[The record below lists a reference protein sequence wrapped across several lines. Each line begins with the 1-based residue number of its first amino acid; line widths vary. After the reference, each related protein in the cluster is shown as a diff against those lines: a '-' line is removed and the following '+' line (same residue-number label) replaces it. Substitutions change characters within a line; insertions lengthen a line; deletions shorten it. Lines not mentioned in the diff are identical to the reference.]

1 MFNEAITNDP
11 TVFAIPVFSALI
23 IIEIVINAK
32 KNLNLYKFKDS
43 AANITMG
50 LGSVVIGLLTK
61 TFAFFVFVWIY
72 EFHHLFEIPNTWWM
86 WGLLLLADDVT
97 FYWYHRLAHQIRFFW
112 AAHVQHHSSEH
123 MNFSV
128 ALRQSWGEPFIKFLF
143 WIWLPFIGFNPV
155 YILIMQAISLVYQFF
170 PHTKLVGKLGP
181 IEWIF
186 NTPSHHR
193 VHHATQV
200 HYLDK
205 NHAGILIIWDRMF
218 GTFQKE
224 IEVPTYGI
232 TVNINSFSPLKI
244 ASHEY
249 ISLWQ
254 DMRRAKKLSDK
265 IKYLIN
271 PPGWSHDGEN
281 RTSKELQRQLTK

>member
-11 TVFAIPVFSALI
+11 TVFAIPVFIALI
-23 IIEIVINAK
+23 IIEVVINAK

-43 AANITMG
+43 TANITMG

-61 TFAFFVFVWIY
+61 TFAFFVFLWIY
-72 EFHHLFEIPNTWWM
+72 QFRLFEIPNTWWM

-143 WIWLPFIGFNPV
+143 YIWLPFIGFNPV
-155 YILIMQAISLVYQFF
+155 SILIMQAISLVYQFF

-181 IEWIF
+181 IEWVF

-200 HYLDK
+200 QYLDK
-205 NHAGILIIWDRMF
+205 NHAGILIIWDRIF

-254 DMRRAKKLSDK
+254 DMRRSKKLSDK
-265 IKYLIN
+265 MKYLIN

-281 RTSKELQRQLTK
+281 KTSKELQRQLSK

>member
-11 TVFAIPVFSALI
+11 TVFAIPVFIALI
-23 IIEIVINAK
+23 IIEVVINAK

-43 AANITMG
+43 TANITMG

-61 TFAFFVFVWIY
+61 TFAFFVFLWIY
-72 EFHHLFEIPNTWWM
+72 QFRLFEIPNTWWM
-86 WGLLLLADDVT
+86 WGLLLLADDLT

-143 WIWLPFIGFNPV
+143 YIWLPFIGFNPV

-200 HYLDK
+200 QYLDK

-232 TVNINSFSPLKI
+232 TVNINSFNPLKI

>member
-11 TVFAIPVFSALI
+11 TVFAIPVFIALI
-23 IIEIVINAK
+23 IIEVVINAK

-43 AANITMG
+43 TANITMG

-61 TFAFFVFVWIY
+61 TFAFFVFLWIY
-72 EFHHLFEIPNTWWM
+72 QFRLFEIPNTWWM

-155 YILIMQAISLVYQFF
+155 SILIMQAISLVYQFF

-200 HYLDK
+200 QYLDK
-205 NHAGILIIWDRMF
+205 NHAGILIIWDRIF

-224 IEVPTYGI
+224 IESPTYGLTI
-232 TVNINSFSPLKI
+232 NINSFSPLKI

-254 DMRRAKKLSDK
+254 DMRRSKKLSDK

-281 RTSKELQRQLTK
+281 KTSKELQRQLTK

>member
-11 TVFAIPVFSALI
+11 TVFAIPVFIALI
-23 IIEIVINAK
+23 VVEVLINAK
-32 KNLNLYKFKDS
+32 KNLNLYQFKDS

-61 TFAFFVFVWIY
+61 TFAFFVFLWIY
-72 EFHHLFEIPNTWWM
+72 QFRLFEIPNTWWM

-97 FYWYHRLAHQIRFFW
+97 FYWYHRSAHEIRFFW

-143 WIWLPFIGFNPV
+143 YMWLPFIGFNPV
-155 YILIMQAISLVYQFF
+155 YILIMQSISLVYQFF

-186 NTPSHHR
+186 NSPSHHR

-200 HYLDK
+200 QYLDK

-224 IEVPTYGI
+224 IEVPIYGI
-232 TVNINSFSPLKI
+232 TENINTFSPLKI

-249 ISLWQ
+249 VNLWQ
-254 DMRRAKKLSDK
+254 DIRRAKKFSEK
-265 IKYLIN
+265 INYLIK

-281 RTSKELQRQLTK
+281 RTSKELQRQLYK

>member
-11 TVFAIPVFSALI
+11 TVFAIPVFIALI
-23 IIEIVINAK
+23 IVEVLINAK
-32 KNLNLYKFKDS
+32 KNLDLYRFNDS

-61 TFAFFVFVWIY
+61 TFAFFVFLWIY
-72 EFHHLFEIPNTWWM
+72 QFRLFEIPNTWWM

-97 FYWYHRLAHQIRFFW
+97 FYWYHRSAHQIRFFW

-143 WIWLPFIGFNPV
+143 YMWLPFIGFNPV
-155 YILIMQAISLVYQFF
+155 YILIMQSISLVYQFF

-186 NTPSHHR
+186 NSPSHHR

-200 HYLDK
+200 QYLDK

-224 IEVPTYGI
+224 KEVPIYGI
-232 TVNINSFSPLKI
+232 TENINSFSPLKI

-249 ISLWQ
+249 VNLWQ
-254 DMRRAKKLSDK
+254 DIRRAKKFSDK
-265 IKYLIN
+265 INYLIK
-271 PPGWSHDGEN
+271 PPGWSHDGVN
-281 RTSKELQRQLTK
+281 RTSKELQRQLSK

>member
-11 TVFAIPVFSALI
+11 TVFAIPVFIALI
-23 IIEIVINAK
+23 IIEVVINAK

-43 AANITMG
+43 TANITMG

-61 TFAFFVFVWIY
+61 TFAFFVFLWIY
-72 EFHHLFEIPNTWWM
+72 QFRLFEIPNTWWM

-143 WIWLPFIGFNPV
+143 YIWLPFIGFNPV

-200 HYLDK
+200 QYLDK

-232 TVNINSFSPLKI
+232 TVNINSFNPLKI

>member
-11 TVFAIPVFSALI
+11 TVFAIPVFIALI
-23 IIEIVINAK
+23 IIEVVINAK

-43 AANITMG
+43 SANITMG

-61 TFAFFVFVWIY
+61 TFAFFVFLWIY
-72 EFHHLFEIPNTWWM
+72 QFRLFEIPNTWWM

-143 WIWLPFIGFNPV
+143 YIWLPFIGFNPV

-200 HYLDK
+200 QYLDK

-224 IEVPTYGI
+224 IEVPIYGI
-232 TVNINSFSPLKI
+232 TENINSFSPLKI

-281 RTSKELQRQLTK
+281 RTSKELQRQLPK

>member
-11 TVFAIPVFSALI
+11 TVFAIPVFIALI
-23 IIEIVINAK
+23 IIEVVINAK

-43 AANITMG
+43 SANITMG

-61 TFAFFVFVWIY
+61 TFAFFVFLWIY
-72 EFHHLFEIPNTWWM
+72 QFRLFEIPNTWWM

-143 WIWLPFIGFNPV
+143 YIWLPFIGFNPV

-200 HYLDK
+200 QYLDK

-224 IEVPTYGI
+224 IEVPIYGI
-232 TVNINSFSPLKI
+232 TENINSFSPLKI

-254 DMRRAKKLSDK
+254 DMRRSKKLSDK

-281 RTSKELQRQLTK
+281 RTSKELQRQLSK

>member
-11 TVFAIPVFSALI
+11 TVFAIPVFIALI
-23 IIEIVINAK
+23 IIEVVINAK

-43 AANITMG
+43 TANITMG

-61 TFAFFVFVWIY
+61 TFAFFVFLWIY
-72 EFHHLFEIPNTWWM
+72 QFRLFEIPNTWWM

-143 WIWLPFIGFNPV
+143 YIWLPFIGFNPV
-155 YILIMQAISLVYQFF
+155 SILIMQAISLVYQFF

-181 IEWIF
+181 IEWVF

-200 HYLDK
+200 QYLDK
-205 NHAGILIIWDRMF
+205 NHAGILIIWDRIF

-224 IEVPTYGI
+224 IETPTYGL

-254 DMRRAKKLSDK
+254 DMRRSKKLSDK
-265 IKYLIN
+265 MKYLIN

-281 RTSKELQRQLTK
+281 KTSKELQRQLSK

>member
-11 TVFAIPVFSALI
+11 TVFAIPVFIALI
-23 IIEIVINAK
+23 IIEVVINAK
-32 KNLNLYKFKDS
+32 KNLNLYKVKDS
-43 AANITMG
+43 AASITMG

-61 TFAFFVFVWIY
+61 TFAFFVFIWIY
-72 EFHHLFEIPNTWWM
+72 QFRLFEIPNTWWM
-86 WGLLLLADDVT
+86 WGILLLADDVT

-200 HYLDK
+200 QYLDK
-205 NHAGILIIWDRMF
+205 NHAGILIIWDRIF

-224 IEVPTYGI
+224 IESPTYGLTI
-232 TVNINSFSPLKI
+232 NINSFSPLKI

-254 DMRRAKKLSDK
+254 DMRRSKKLSDK

-281 RTSKELQRQLTK
+281 KTSKELQRHLSK

>member
-11 TVFAIPVFSALI
+11 TVFAIPVFIALI
-23 IIEIVINAK
+23 IIEVVINAK

-43 AANITMG
+43 SANITMG

-61 TFAFFVFVWIY
+61 TFAFFVFLWIY
-72 EFHHLFEIPNTWWM
+72 QFRLFEIPNTWWM

-143 WIWLPFIGFNPV
+143 YIWLPFIGFNPV

-200 HYLDK
+200 QYLDK

-224 IEVPTYGI
+224 IEVPIYGI
-232 TVNINSFSPLKI
+232 TENINSFSPLKI

-254 DMRRAKKLSDK
+254 DIRRSKKLSDK

-281 RTSKELQRQLTK
+281 RTSKELQRQLSK

>member
-11 TVFAIPVFSALI
+11 TVFAIPVFIALI
-23 IIEIVINAK
+23 IIEVVINAK

-43 AANITMG
+43 TANITMG

-61 TFAFFVFVWIY
+61 TFAFFVFLWIY
-72 EFHHLFEIPNTWWM
+72 QFRLFEIPNTWWM

-143 WIWLPFIGFNPV
+143 YIWLPFIGFNPV
-155 YILIMQAISLVYQFF
+155 YILIMQAISLVYQFI
-170 PHTKLVGKLGP
+170 PHTKLIGKLGP
-181 IEWIF
+181 IEWVF

-200 HYLDK
+200 QYLDK

-281 RTSKELQRQLTK
+281 KTSKELQRQLSK

>member
-11 TVFAIPVFSALI
+11 TVFAIPVFVALI
-23 IIEIVINAK
+23 IIEVVINAK

-43 AANITMG
+43 SANITMG

-61 TFAFFVFVWIY
+61 TFAFFVFLWIY
-72 EFHHLFEIPNTWWM
+72 QFRLFEIPNTWWM
-86 WGLLLLADDVT
+86 WSLLLLADDFT

-143 WIWLPFIGFNPV
+143 YIWLPFIGFNPV
-155 YILIMQAISLVYQFF
+155 SILIMQAISLVYQFF
-170 PHTKLVGKLGP
+170 PHTKLIGKLGP

-200 HYLDK
+200 QYLDK

>member
-11 TVFAIPVFSALI
+11 TVFAIPVFIALI
-23 IIEIVINAK
+23 ILEVLINAK
-32 KNLNLYKFKDS
+32 KNLNLYRFKDS

-61 TFAFFVFVWIY
+61 TFAFFVFLWIY
-72 EFHHLFEIPNTWWM
+72 QFRLFEIPNTWWM

-97 FYWYHRLAHQIRFFW
+97 FYWYHRSAHEIRFFW

-143 WIWLPFIGFNPV
+143 YMWLPFIGFNPV

-200 HYLDK
+200 QYLDK

-224 IEVPTYGI
+224 REVPIYGI
-232 TVNINSFSPLKI
+232 TENINSFSPLKI

-249 ISLWQ
+249 VNLWQ
-254 DMRRAKKLSDK
+254 DIRRVKKFSDK
-265 IKYLIN
+265 INYLIK

-281 RTSKELQRQLTK
+281 RTSKELQRQLFK

>member
-11 TVFAIPVFSALI
+11 TVFAIPVFIALI
-23 IIEIVINAK
+23 IIEVVINAK

-43 AANITMG
+43 TANITMG

-61 TFAFFVFVWIY
+61 TFAFFVFLWIY
-72 EFHHLFEIPNTWWM
+72 QFRLFEIPNTWWM
-86 WGLLLLADDVT
+86 WALLLLADDVT

-143 WIWLPFIGFNPV
+143 YIWLPFIGFNPIS
-155 YILIMQAISLVYQFF
+155 ILIMQAISLVYQFF

-181 IEWIF
+181 IEWVF

-200 HYLDK
+200 QYLDK
-205 NHAGILIIWDRMF
+205 NHAGILIIWDRIF

-224 IEVPTYGI
+224 IETPTYGL

-254 DMRRAKKLSDK
+254 DMRRSKKLSDK
-265 IKYLIN
+265 MKYLIN

-281 RTSKELQRQLTK
+281 KTSKELQRQLSK

>member
-11 TVFAIPVFSALI
+11 TVFAIPVFIALI
-23 IIEIVINAK
+23 IIEVVINAK

-43 AANITMG
+43 TANITMG

-61 TFAFFVFVWIY
+61 TFAFFVFLWIY
-72 EFHHLFEIPNTWWM
+72 QFRLFEIPNTWWM
-86 WGLLLLADDVT
+86 WGLLLLADDIT

-143 WIWLPFIGFNPV
+143 YIWLPFIGFNPV

-181 IEWIF
+181 IEWVF

-200 HYLDK
+200 QYLDK

>member
-11 TVFAIPVFSALI
+11 TVFAIPVFIALI
-23 IIEIVINAK
+23 IIEVVINAK
-32 KNLNLYKFKDS
+32 KNLNLYKIKDS
-43 AANITMG
+43 TANITMG
-50 LGSVVIGLLTK
+50 LGSVVIGLLTR
-61 TFAFFVFVWIY
+61 TFAFFVFLWIY
-72 EFHHLFEIPNTWWM
+72 QFRLFEIPNTWWM

-112 AAHVQHHSSEH
+112 AAHVQHHSSEY

-143 WIWLPFIGFNPV
+143 YIWLPFIGFNPV

-200 HYLDK
+200 QYLDK

>member
-11 TVFAIPVFSALI
+11 TVFAVPIFILLI
-23 IIEIVINAK
+23 IIEVVINAK

-61 TFAFFVFVWIY
+61 TFAFFVFLWIY
-72 EFHHLFEIPNTWWM
+72 QFRLFEIPNTWWM

-97 FYWYHRLAHQIRFFW
+97 FYWYHRAAHQIRFFW

-143 WIWLPFIGFNPV
+143 YMWLPFIGFNPV
-155 YILIMQAISLVYQFF
+155 YILIMQSISLVYQFF

-181 IEWIF
+181 LEWVF
-186 NTPSHHR
+186 NSPSHHR

-200 HYLDK
+200 QYLDK

-224 IEVPTYGI
+224 IEVPIYGI
-232 TVNINSFSPLKI
+232 TENINTFSPLKI

-249 ISLWQ
+249 VNLWQ
-254 DMRRAKKLSDK
+254 DIRRAKKFSDK
-265 IKYLIN
+265 INYLIK

-281 RTSKELQRQLTK
+281 RTSKELQRQLFK

>member
-11 TVFAIPVFSALI
+11 TVFAIPVFIALI
-23 IIEIVINAK
+23 IIEVVINAK

-43 AANITMG
+43 TANITMG

-61 TFAFFVFVWIY
+61 TFAFFVFLWIY
-72 EFHHLFEIPNTWWM
+72 QFRLFEIPNTWWM

-143 WIWLPFIGFNPV
+143 YIWLPFIGFNPV

-200 HYLDK
+200 QYLDK

-232 TVNINSFSPLKI
+232 TVNINSFNPLKI

-281 RTSKELQRQLTK
+281 RTSKELQRQLPK

>member
-11 TVFAIPVFSALI
+11 TVFAIPVFIALI
-23 IIEIVINAK
+23 IIEVGINAK

-43 AANITMG
+43 AASITMG

-61 TFAFFVFVWIY
+61 TFAFFVFLWIY
-72 EFHHLFEIPNTWWM
+72 QFRLFEIPNTWWM

-97 FYWYHRLAHQIRFFW
+97 FYWYHRLAHQVRFFW

-143 WIWLPFIGFNPV
+143 YIWLPFIGFNPV

-200 HYLDK
+200 QYLDK

-281 RTSKELQRQLTK
+281 KTSKELQRQLSK

>member
-11 TVFAIPVFSALI
+11 TVFAIPVFIALI
-23 IIEIVINAK
+23 IIEVVINAK

-43 AANITMG
+43 SANITMG

-61 TFAFFVFVWIY
+61 TFAFFVFLWIY
-72 EFHHLFEIPNTWWM
+72 QFRLFEIPNTWWM

-143 WIWLPFIGFNPV
+143 YIWLPFIGFNPV

-200 HYLDK
+200 QYLDK

-224 IEVPTYGI
+224 IEVPIYGI
-232 TVNINSFSPLKI
+232 TENINSFSPLKI

-254 DMRRAKKLSDK
+254 DMRRSKKLSDK

-281 RTSKELQRQLTK
+281 RTSKELQRQLPK

>member
-11 TVFAIPVFSALI
+11 TVFAIPVFIALI
-23 IIEIVINAK
+23 IIEVVINAK

-43 AANITMG
+43 SANITMG

-61 TFAFFVFVWIY
+61 TFAFFVFLWIY
-72 EFHHLFEIPNTWWM
+72 QFRLFEIPNTWWM

-143 WIWLPFIGFNPV
+143 YIWLPFIGFNPV

-200 HYLDK
+200 QYLDK

-224 IEVPTYGI
+224 IEVPIYGI
-232 TVNINSFSPLKI
+232 TENINSFSPLKI

-254 DMRRAKKLSDK
+254 DIRRSKKLSDK

-281 RTSKELQRQLTK
+281 RTSKELQRQLPK

>member
-11 TVFAIPVFSALI
+11 TVFAIPVFIALI
-23 IIEIVINAK
+23 VVEVLINAK
-32 KNLNLYKFKDS
+32 KNLNLYQFKDS

-61 TFAFFVFVWIY
+61 TFAFFVFLWIY
-72 EFHHLFEIPNTWWM
+72 QFRLFEIPNTWWM

-97 FYWYHRLAHQIRFFW
+97 FYWYHRSAHEIRFFW

-143 WIWLPFIGFNPV
+143 YMWLPFIGFNPV
-155 YILIMQAISLVYQFF
+155 YILIMQSISLVYQFF

-186 NTPSHHR
+186 NSPSHHR

-200 HYLDK
+200 QYLDK

-224 IEVPTYGI
+224 IEVPIYGI
-232 TVNINSFSPLKI
+232 TENINSFSPLKI

-254 DMRRAKKLSDK
+254 DIRRAKKFSDK
-265 IKYLIN
+265 INYLIK

-281 RTSKELQRQLTK
+281 RTSKELQRQLSK

>member
-1 MFNEAITNDP
+1 
-11 TVFAIPVFSALI
+11 
-23 IIEIVINAK
+23 
-32 KNLNLYKFKDS
+32 
-43 AANITMG
+43 MG

-61 TFAFFVFVWIY
+61 TFAFFVFLWIY
-72 EFHHLFEIPNTWWM
+72 QFRLFEIPNTWWM

-97 FYWYHRLAHQIRFFW
+97 FYWYHRSAHEIRFFW

-143 WIWLPFIGFNPV
+143 YMWLPFIGFNPV
-155 YILIMQAISLVYQFF
+155 YILIMQSISLVYQFF

-200 HYLDK
+200 QYLDK

-224 IEVPTYGI
+224 REVPIYGI
-232 TVNINSFSPLKI
+232 TENINSFSPLKI

-249 ISLWQ
+249 VNLWQ
-254 DMRRAKKLSDK
+254 DIRRVKKFSDK
-265 IKYLIN
+265 INYLIK

-281 RTSKELQRQLTK
+281 RTSKELQRQLFK

>member
-11 TVFAIPVFSALI
+11 TVFAIPVFVALI
-23 IIEIVINAK
+23 IIEVVINAK

-43 AANITMG
+43 SANITMG

-61 TFAFFVFVWIY
+61 TFAFFVFLWIY
-72 EFHHLFEIPNTWWM
+72 QFRLFEIPNTRWM

-143 WIWLPFIGFNPV
+143 YIWLPFIGFNPV

-200 HYLDK
+200 QYLDK

-224 IEVPTYGI
+224 IEVPIYGI
-232 TVNINSFSPLKI
+232 TENINSFSPLKI

-254 DMRRAKKLSDK
+254 DMRRSKKLSDK

-281 RTSKELQRQLTK
+281 RTSKELQRQLSK

>member
-1 MFNEAITNDP
+1 M
-11 TVFAIPVFSALI
+11 
-23 IIEIVINAK
+23 
-32 KNLNLYKFKDS
+32 
-43 AANITMG
+43 
-50 LGSVVIGLLTK
+50 
-61 TFAFFVFVWIY
+61 
-72 EFHHLFEIPNTWWM
+72 
-86 WGLLLLADDVT
+86 
-97 FYWYHRLAHQIRFFW
+97 
-112 AAHVQHHSSEH
+112 
-123 MNFSV
+123 
-128 ALRQSWGEPFIKFLF
+128 
-143 WIWLPFIGFNPV
+143 
-155 YILIMQAISLVYQFF
+155 
-170 PHTKLVGKLGP
+170 VGKLGP

-200 HYLDK
+200 QYLDK
-205 NHAGILIIWDRMF
+205 NHAGILIIWDRIF

-224 IEVPTYGI
+224 IESPTYGL

-254 DMRRAKKLSDK
+254 DVCRSKKLSDK

-281 RTSKELQRQLTK
+281 KTSKELQRHLSK

>member
-11 TVFAIPVFSALI
+11 TVFAIPVFIALI
-23 IIEIVINAK
+23 IIEVVINAK

-43 AANITMG
+43 TANITMG

-61 TFAFFVFVWIY
+61 TFAFFVFLWIY
-72 EFHHLFEIPNTWWM
+72 QFRLFEIPNTWWM

-143 WIWLPFIGFNPV
+143 YIWLPFIGFNPV

-200 HYLDK
+200 QYLDK

-224 IEVPTYGI
+224 IEVPIYGI
-232 TVNINSFSPLKI
+232 TENINSFSPLKI

-254 DMRRAKKLSDK
+254 DMRRSKKLSDK

-281 RTSKELQRQLTK
+281 RTSKELQRQLSK

>member
-11 TVFAIPVFSALI
+11 TVFAIPVFIALI
-23 IIEIVINAK
+23 IIEVVINAK

-43 AANITMG
+43 TANITMG

-61 TFAFFVFVWIY
+61 TFAFFVFLWIY
-72 EFHHLFEIPNTWWM
+72 QFRLFEIPNTWWM
-86 WGLLLLADDVT
+86 WGLLLLADDLT

-143 WIWLPFIGFNPV
+143 YIWLPFIGFNPV

-200 HYLDK
+200 QYLDK

-224 IEVPTYGI
+224 IEVPIYGI
-232 TVNINSFSPLKI
+232 TENINSFSPLKI

-254 DMRRAKKLSDK
+254 DIRRAKKLSDK

>member
-11 TVFAIPVFSALI
+11 TVFAIPVFIALI
-23 IIEIVINAK
+23 IIEAVINAK

-43 AANITMG
+43 AASITMG
-50 LGSVVIGLLTK
+50 LGSVVIGLITK
-61 TFAFFVFVWIY
+61 SFAFLIFLWIY
-72 EFHHLFEIPNTWWM
+72 QFRLFEIPNTWWM
-86 WGLLLLADDVT
+86 WGLLLLADDFT

-128 ALRQSWGEPFIKFLF
+128 ALRQSWGEPFIKFIF
-143 WIWLPFIGFNPV
+143 YIWLPFIGFNPV

-200 HYLDK
+200 QYLDK

-224 IEVPTYGI
+224 IEVPIYGI
-232 TVNINSFSPLKI
+232 TENINSFSPLKI

-249 ISLWQ
+249 ISIWQ

-281 RTSKELQRQLTK
+281 NTSKELQKQLSK

>member
-11 TVFAIPVFSALI
+11 TVFAIPVFIALI
-23 IIEIVINAK
+23 IVEVLINAK
-32 KNLNLYKFKDS
+32 KNLNLYRFKDS

-61 TFAFFVFVWIY
+61 TFAFFVFLWIY
-72 EFHHLFEIPNTWWM
+72 QFRLFEIPNTWWM

-97 FYWYHRLAHQIRFFW
+97 FYWYHRSAHEIRFFW

-143 WIWLPFIGFNPV
+143 YMWLPFIGFNPV
-155 YILIMQAISLVYQFF
+155 YILIMQSISLVYQFF

-200 HYLDK
+200 QYLDK

-224 IEVPTYGI
+224 REVPIYGI
-232 TVNINSFSPLKI
+232 TENINTFNPLKI

-249 ISLWQ
+249 VNLWQ
-254 DMRRAKKLSDK
+254 DIRRAKKFSDK
-265 IKYLIN
+265 INYLIK

-281 RTSKELQRQLTK
+281 RTSKELQRQLSK

>member
-11 TVFAIPVFSALI
+11 TVFAIPVFIALI
-23 IIEIVINAK
+23 VVEVLINAK

-61 TFAFFVFVWIY
+61 TFAFFVFLWIY
-72 EFHHLFEIPNTWWM
+72 QFRLFEIPNTWWM

-97 FYWYHRLAHQIRFFW
+97 FYWYHRSAHEIRFFW

-143 WIWLPFIGFNPV
+143 YMWLPFIGFNPV
-155 YILIMQAISLVYQFF
+155 YILIMQSISLVYQFF

-200 HYLDK
+200 QYLDK

-224 IEVPTYGI
+224 REVPIYGI
-232 TVNINSFSPLKI
+232 TENINSFSPLKI

-249 ISLWQ
+249 VNLWQ
-254 DMRRAKKLSDK
+254 DIRRVKKFSDK
-265 IKYLIN
+265 INYLIK

-281 RTSKELQRQLTK
+281 RTSKELQRQLFK

>member
-11 TVFAIPVFSALI
+11 TVFAIPVFIALI
-23 IIEIVINAK
+23 IVEVFINAK
-32 KNLNLYKFKDS
+32 KNLDLYRFNDS

-61 TFAFFVFVWIY
+61 TFAFFVFLWIY
-72 EFHHLFEIPNTWWM
+72 QFRLFEIPNTWWM

-97 FYWYHRLAHQIRFFW
+97 FYWYHRSAHQIRFFW

-143 WIWLPFIGFNPV
+143 YIWLPFIGFNPV
-155 YILIMQAISLVYQFF
+155 YILIMQSISLVYQFF

-186 NTPSHHR
+186 NSPSHHR

-200 HYLDK
+200 QYLDK

-224 IEVPTYGI
+224 KEVPIYGI
-232 TVNINSFSPLKI
+232 TENINSFSPLKI

-249 ISLWQ
+249 VNLWQ
-254 DMRRAKKLSDK
+254 DIRRAKKFSDK
-265 IKYLIN
+265 INYLIK
-271 PPGWSHDGEN
+271 PPGWSHDGVN
-281 RTSKELQRQLTK
+281 RTSKELQRQLSK

>member
-11 TVFAIPVFSALI
+11 TVFAIPVFIALI
-23 IIEIVINAK
+23 IIEVVINAK

-43 AANITMG
+43 SANITMG

-61 TFAFFVFVWIY
+61 TFAFFVFLWIY
-72 EFHHLFEIPNTWWM
+72 QFRLFEIPNTWWM

-143 WIWLPFIGFNPV
+143 YIWLPFIGFNPV

-181 IEWIF
+181 VEWIF

-200 HYLDK
+200 QYLDK

-224 IEVPTYGI
+224 IEVPIYGI
-232 TVNINSFSPLKI
+232 TENINSFSPLKI

-254 DMRRAKKLSDK
+254 DIRRSKKLSDK

-281 RTSKELQRQLTK
+281 RTSKELQRQLPK

>member
-11 TVFAIPVFSALI
+11 TVFAIPVFIALI
-23 IIEIVINAK
+23 IVEVFINAK
-32 KNLNLYKFKDS
+32 KNLDLYRFNDS

-61 TFAFFVFVWIY
+61 TFAFFVFLWIY
-72 EFHHLFEIPNTWWM
+72 QFRLFEIPNTWWM

-97 FYWYHRLAHQIRFFW
+97 FYWYHRSAHQIRFFW

-143 WIWLPFIGFNPV
+143 YIWLPFIGFNPV
-155 YILIMQAISLVYQFF
+155 YILIMQSISLVYQFF

-200 HYLDK
+200 QYLDK

-224 IEVPTYGI
+224 KEVPIYGI
-232 TVNINSFSPLKI
+232 TENINSFSPLKI

-249 ISLWQ
+249 VNLWQ
-254 DMRRAKKLSDK
+254 DIRRAKKFSDK
-265 IKYLIN
+265 IDYLIK
-271 PPGWSHDGEN
+271 PPGWSHD
-281 RTSKELQRQLTK
+281 

>member
-11 TVFAIPVFSALI
+11 TVFAIPVFVALI
-23 IIEIVINAK
+23 IIEVVINAK

-43 AANITMG
+43 SANITMG

-61 TFAFFVFVWIY
+61 TFAFFVFLWIY
-72 EFHHLFEIPNTWWM
+72 QFRLFGIPNTWWM
-86 WGLLLLADDVT
+86 WSLLLLADDFT

-143 WIWLPFIGFNPV
+143 YIWLPFIGFNPV
-155 YILIMQAISLVYQFF
+155 SILIMQAISLVYQFF
-170 PHTKLVGKLGP
+170 PHTKLIGKLGP

-200 HYLDK
+200 QYLDK

-224 IEVPTYGI
+224 IEVPIYGI
-232 TVNINSFSPLKI
+232 TENINSFSPLKI

-254 DMRRAKKLSDK
+254 DIRRAKKLSDK